1 MAEWSRVTTSI
12 MILVLCL
19 NAAFILVDTTGIA
32 GMIGV
37 STGLDQNVFAQFATN
52 AQNLETTPNNMQW
65 AEVATIK
72 LASSLSTFFNLG
84 FALPFVLIS
93 IGIPEIYVTFLS
105 APIYACFVLSM
116 IYYITGRST

>member
-19 NAAFILVDTTGIA
+19 NASFILVDATGIA

-37 STGLDQNVFAQFATN
+37 STGLDQTPFEAFATS
-52 AQNLETTPNNMQW
+52 AQSLETTPNNMGF

-72 LASSLSTFFNLG
+72 LAKALAGFWNLG

-93 IGIPEIYVTFLS
+93 IGIPEIYVAFLS
-105 APIYACFVLSM
+105 APIYACFVLSA
-116 IYYITGRST
+116 IFYITGRST